1 MEEDGKAN
9 PCGIPF
15 LLADG
20 FEYVWNGCGGP
31 TWATWRNPGAGENGK
46 YEFLGNCTGVGVD
59 QTWKCGDAVLR
70 GMYFCENLNLSLND
84 EG

>member
-1 MEEDGKAN
+1 VEEDGEIN

-31 TWATWRNPGAGENGK
+31 TWATWRNPAAGESGK
-46 YEFLGNCTGVGVD
+46 YEFLGNCTGAG
-59 QTWKCGDAVLR
+59 QTWKCGDSVLR
-70 GMYFCENLNLSLND
+70 GVYLCGGGDLGLGLD
-84 EG
+84 